1 MKIYELNKTQ
11 FINQPIDV
19 VFYFFLKPENL
30 ALITPSKLAFK
41 ILTPTPITINKGT
54 LIDYTIRLMRFPVHW
69 RTLITKY
76 NPPYEFVDEQ
86 IKGPYLFWHH
96 THTFKA
102 VNGGSEIKDKV
113 RYSIPMGYL
122 GQFIHK
128 IWIKKDLEKIF
139 EYRKAVIDKLFN
151 QSDSRILSIDE
162 YKGATA

>member
-19 VFYFFLKPENL
+19 VFNFFSKPENL

-54 LIDYTIRLMRFPVHW
+54 LIDYTIRLMGFPVHW

-113 RYSIPMGYL
+113 KYSIPMGYL

-151 QSDSRILSIDE
+151 QSDSRILSMDE

>member
-19 VFYFFLKPENL
+19 VFNFFSKPENL

-76 NPPYEFVDEQ
+76 NPPYKFVDEQ

-151 QSDSRILSIDE
+151 QSDSRILSMDE

>member
-11 FINQPIDV
+11 YIKRSIEE
-19 VFYFFLKPENL
+19 VFSFFEKAENL
-30 ALITPSKLAFK
+30 ALITPEKLAFK
-41 ILTPTPITINKGT
+41 ILTPTPIVMVKGT
-54 LIDYTIRLMRFPVHW
+54 LIDYTIRLMGFPVHW

-113 RYSIPMGYL
+113 KYSIPMGYL

-151 QSDSRILSIDE
+151 QSDSRILSMDE

>member
-1 MKIYELNKTQ
+1 MKIYELNKIQ

-19 VFYFFLKPENL
+19 VFNFFSKPENL

-151 QSDSRILSIDE
+151 QSDSRILSMDE

>member
-1 MKIYELNKTQ
+1 MKIYELNKAQ

-19 VFYFFLKPENL
+19 VFNFFSKPENL

-113 RYSIPMGYL
+113 KYSIPMGYL

-139 EYRKAVIDKLFN
+139 EYRKKVIEKLLRLEKSN
-151 QSDSRILSIDE
+151 IVSLNE
-162 YKGATA
+162 YKGTAA

>member
-1 MKIYELNKTQ
+1 MKIYELYKTQ

-19 VFYFFLKPENL
+19 VFNFFSKPENL

-151 QSDSRILSIDE
+151 QSDSRILSMDE

>member
-1 MKIYELNKTQ
+1 MKIYELNKIQ

-19 VFYFFLKPENL
+19 VFNFFSKPENL

-41 ILTPTPITINKGT
+41 ILTPTPIMITKGT

-151 QSDSRILSIDE
+151 QSDSRILSMDE

>member
-1 MKIYELNKTQ
+1 MKIYELNKIQ

-19 VFYFFLKPENL
+19 VFNFFSKPENL

>member
-19 VFYFFLKPENL
+19 VFNFFSKPENL

-54 LIDYTIRLMRFPVHW
+54 LIDYTIRLMGFPVHW

-151 QSDSRILSIDE
+151 QSDSRILSMDE

>member
-19 VFYFFLKPENL
+19 VFNFFTKPKNL

-151 QSDSRILSIDE
+151 QSDSRILSMDE
-162 YKGATA
+162 YKGARA